1 MRLEELRALVA
12 QRGTALSGEESA
24 YLEKWYRQ
32 CPGKEQWD
40 VRAYAA
46 PTGVGAREYRV
57 IRGSGGQDVYRSS
70 DRERGVYRVA
80 AQGPGA
86 ARPQRCRMKVPSRSS
101 A

>member
-12 QRGTALSGEESA
+12 QRGAALSGEESA

-46 PTGVGAREYRV
+46 LSGVGAREYRV

-70 DRERGVYRVA
+70 DRERATVVRTALNEFESLEPPALSGV
-80 AQGPGA
+80 G
-86 ARPQRCRMKVPSRSS
+86 
-101 A
+101 

>member
-46 PTGVGAREYRV
+46 LSGVGAREYRV

-70 DRERGVYRVA
+70 DRERATVVRTALNEFESLEPPALSGV
-80 AQGPGA
+80 G
-86 ARPQRCRMKVPSRSS
+86 
-101 A
+101 

>member
-70 DRERGVYRVA
+70 DRERATVVRTALNEFESLEPPALSGV
-80 AQGPGA
+80 G
-86 ARPQRCRMKVPSRSS
+86 
-101 A
+101 